1 MRRRDRGNQA
11 RMNGFSLIELLVTL
25 FLAVLMLGLA
35 VPAYHDWVAGSEL
48 MNEARHLASSMT
60 RARAEAI
67 NSGFRVNLCPTAGG
81 RQCAP
86 TGTWERG
93 WILFIDSNGDGLVN
107 AGERVL
113 WTEEAAAP
121 GISMAAN
128 APLNHY
134 VSYTSLGHARLR
146 SGALQMGTFTVCRRG
161 RLAVDVVLAHSGR
174 VRIARTRAVCP

>member
-35 VPAYHDWVAGSEL
+35 VPSYHDWIATSEL
-48 MNEARHLASSMT
+48 MNEAQHLANSMN

-67 NSGFRVNLCPTAGG
+67 NSGSRVNLCPSAGG
-81 RQCAP
+81 RMCVPA
-86 TGTWERG
+86 GTWQRG

-121 GISMAAN
+121 GITMAAN

-134 VSYTSLGHARLR
+134 VSYT
-146 SGALQMGTFTVCRRG
+146 
-161 RLAVDVVLAHSGR
+161 
-174 VRIARTRAVCP
+174 